1 MNQSTAKETKKS
13 YMYLGAISIM
23 LLLSAAIIAPS
34 LSAYADKGDPKTK
47 SNDNKTKSKD
57 NENHKSKDSKSH
69 QKDRKD
75 KDKGHK
81 GPERCE
87 NGSSAKYNKHCDE

>member
-1 MNQSTAKETKKS
+1 MSLTAKETKKP

-23 LLLSAAIIAPS
+23 LLLSAAIITPS
-34 LSAYADKGDPKTK
+34 LSAYAEK
-47 SNDNKTKSKD
+47 SDNKTKSKD
-57 NENHKSKDSKSH
+57 NENHKSKDHKSH